1 VYQRRRARI
10 LLAVLVLASLILVT
24 VDFRSEDGPL
34 DGLRGLATTVFGP
47 LQDGVV
53 SVVRPI
59 GDVFGGIGDVFGVRA
74 ENERLQARVEQ
85 LEERRESFADLQRQN
100 DELRGLLDMQERTG
114 FDDVVVAR
122 TVALAPSNYEWT
134 ITLDVGSSDGIAENM
149 PVINAQGLVGR
160 VIQVTPNASRVLLL
174 IDPNFSAS
182 ARLAETGEV
191 GAIDGRGSDPLLF
204 RPLDPEAVIEVGDEL
219 VTNAYRFGL
228 FPPGIPIGAVE
239 RVGEE
244 TTLLSREVLVRP
256 FVDFTRLDRVL
267 VVRHTQTEEPPP
279 IPSQPGRPL
288 VPPRLVP
295 SPAPSEPETGPT
307 QTETPADE
315 DGA

>member
-1 VYQRRRARI
+1 MYQRRRARI
-10 LLAVLVLASLILVT
+10 LLAVLVLVSLVLVT

-59 GDVFGGIGDVFGVRA
+59 GDVFGGIGDVFRVRS

-100 DELRGLLDMQERTG
+100 EELRGLLDMQARTG

-122 TVALAPSNYEWT
+122 TVALAPSNFEWT
-134 ITLDVGSSDGIAENM
+134 ITLDVGARDGIAENM
-149 PVINAQGLVGR
+149 PVINGDGLVGR
-160 VIQVTPNASRVLLL
+160 VIQVTPNASRVLLA

-182 ARLAETGEV
+182 ARLAANGEV

-204 RPLDPEAVIEVGDEL
+204 RPLDPEAEIAVGDEI
-219 VTNAYRFGL
+219 VTNAYQFGL

-239 RVGEE
+239 RVGQE

-267 VVRHTQTEEPPP
+267 VVRHDPTDEPPP
-279 IPSQPGRPL
+279 IPTQPQRPL
-288 VPPRLVP
+288 VPPNLVP
-295 SPAPSEPETGPT
+295 TPTPTPAPTPDATAEPTEGET
-307 QTETPADE
+307 
-315 DGA
+315 